1 MSQGARPG
9 VGRRAALGIALGT
22 AATALSACGV
32 RLEDDAPRVP
42 LVPTR
47 TPVPAEVDLVA
58 LTRDTDRLAQL
69 AASLGGDLGA
79 DLAVIHA
86 RQHAVLRTT
95 LVRDQVPAEGLDAGP
110 LPAPTAPPA
119 APPTAGPTGT
129 PPTSPT
135 GTPSPTSTASV
146 PAIEGPQLAQRE
158 AAAASGSGSFAEV
171 AAGLRAP
178 VAALHAQRY
187 AAATL
192 LMGQPPAVPSDPV
205 TGEDVAALAGCTSAA
220 TWFLE
225 VVTARAAG
233 AQRVRAEATL
243 DALRGLLADQV
254 AGGSRPPDTLGHPL
268 PFPVRT
274 PADGV
279 RLAGEAL
286 TALRSQHGAAL
297 EGLVTGHGASGAQ
310 GATRWLGTIEV
321 EAHRWG
327 VALAPFPGLT

>member
-9 VGRRAALGIALGT
+9 VGRRAALGIALGA
-22 AATALSACGV
+22 AATSLSSCGV

-47 TPVPAEVDLVA
+47 TPVSAEAGLVA

-69 AASLGGDLGA
+69 AARLGDDLGA
-79 DLAVIHA
+79 DLAAIHA

-95 LVRDQVPAEGLDAGP
+95 LVRDQVPAQGLDAGP
-110 LPAPTAPPA
+110 LPTATASPA
-119 APPTAGPTGT
+119 T
-129 PPTSPT
+129 PPTRTPSPSPP
-135 GTPSPTSTASV
+135 GTPSPSPTASEPV
-146 PAIEGPQLAQRE
+146 VERAQLAQLE
-158 AAAASGSGSFAEV
+158 ASTASGSGSFAQV

-192 LMGQPPAVPSDPV
+192 LAGQPPAVPSDPV

-225 VVTARAAG
+225 VVAARASG

-279 RLAGEAL
+279 RLAREAL
-286 TALRSQHGAAL
+286 TALRSEHGAAL
-297 EGLVTGHGASGAQ
+297 EGLVTAHGASGAQ
-310 GATRWLGTIEV
+310 AATRWLGTIEV
-321 EAHRWG
+321 EASRWG

>member
-9 VGRRAALGIALGT
+9 VSRRGAFGIALGA

-47 TPVPAEVDLVA
+47 TPVPGEAVLVA
-58 LTRDTDRLAQL
+58 LTRDTDRMAQL
-69 AASLGGDLGA
+69 AARLGGDLGA
-79 DLAVIHA
+79 DLAAIHA

-110 LPAPTAPPA
+110 LPTPTASPTT
-119 APPTAGPTGT
+119 PPTASSTGT
-129 PPTSPT
+129 PTPSPA
-135 GTPSPTSTASV
+135 GTPSAGPTTS
-146 PAIEGPQLAQRE
+146 GPVLQRAQLAQLE
-158 AAAASGSGSFAEV
+158 AAAASGSGSFAQV

-187 AAATL
+187 AAASL
-192 LMGQPPAVPSDPV
+192 LAGQPPAVPSDPV

-225 VVTARAAG
+225 VVAARAAG

-268 PFPVRT
+268 PFPVKT

-279 RLAGEAL
+279 RLAREAL

-297 EGLVTGHGASGAQ
+297 EGLVTAHGASGAQ